1 MAEQLPQTLLG
12 FKCVWEHWERCC
24 MSMKALLSRDG
35 FSAHLC
41 AQCFFFW
48 LVLGPCVRQDQQSKA
63 LPCPEHKAV

>member
-1 MAEQLPQTLLG
+1 
-12 FKCVWEHWERCC
+12 

-41 AQCFFFW
+41 AQCFVFW